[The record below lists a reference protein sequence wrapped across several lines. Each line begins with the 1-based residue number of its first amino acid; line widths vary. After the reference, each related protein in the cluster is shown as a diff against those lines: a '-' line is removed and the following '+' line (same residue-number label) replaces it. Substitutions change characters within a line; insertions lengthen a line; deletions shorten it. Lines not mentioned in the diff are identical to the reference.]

1 MKKIRGAMAYPVIV
15 LVVMIAVVGFM
26 LVKVLPQV
34 QILYKGIPGTHL
46 PIETALLLDVSLSLI
61 HISYFNAQS
70 VDPTKLI
77 YIGNNANPAPFN
89 NQASQ

>member
-1 MKKIRGAMAYPVIV
+1 MKDKDIVVIISIVIV
-15 LVVMIAVVGFM
+15 SSILSYVIASKVITTPANRQQHVPMIA
-26 LVKVLPQV
+26 
-34 QILYKGIPGTHL
+34 QIV
-46 PIETALLLDVSLSLI
+46 DQ
-61 HISYFNAQS
+61 ISQPSPTYFNAQS

>member
-1 MKKIRGAMAYPVIV
+1 MKNKDIAVIISIVIV
-15 LVVMIAVVGFM
+15 SSILSYVIASKVITTPANRQQHVPMIA
-26 LVKVLPQV
+26 
-34 QILYKGIPGTHL
+34 QIV
-46 PIETALLLDVSLSLI
+46 DQ
-61 HISYFNAQS
+61 ISQPSPTYFNAQS